1 MAEMRF
7 RNLFDLREYLDR
19 LIDLGLGNCRPML
32 DRRGCACSHE
42 PAPLGDP
49 GEGERVSADGQSVY
63 LSVRLMEDQS

>member
-1 MAEMRF
+1 MIFRDLFELRAYVDRF
-7 RNLFDLREYLDR
+7 
-19 LIDLGLGNCRPML
+19 ITIGLGHCQPML
-32 DRRGCACSHE
+32 DRRGCACGIE